1 MTKVTPLFLCFLT
14 PIFLIFKEFNPST
27 HMSEPVL
34 NAIMRLFALVAKE
47 DLITRQ
53 EREYIQ
59 VFLADHLSKRAMENQ
74 LRLFDEFAMEVSEKM
89 SSEKENELIAQI
101 CTSINQEVA
110 QKQKIVVV
118 IELMSVI
125 LADGMITDRE
135 KKLAQI
141 ICDKFNI
148 SESDLLL
155 IEKYVLSKSIDMS
168 DDEHILIISS
178 QHPNLSHS
186 KHIYREHLDGFVSIL
201 YVKST
206 DTFFFKYIGHTDVYL
221 NGVPQKSRNINA
233 LATGSTIRWEAA
245 DAVYFGEIINHFK
258 KENHGTRTSFEARGI
273 SYQFKN
279 GKLGLRDVTITEESG
294 NLVALMGASGAG
306 KSTLLHVL
314 NGTEKPSQG
323 QVLING
329 IDIYAN
335 PKKVEGVIGFVPQ
348 DDLLIEDLT
357 VYQNL
362 YFAAKLCFSHLSEK
376 EIDALVIK
384 TLSDLGLSETRN
396 LTVGSPLRKTISGG
410 QRKRLNIGL
419 ELLREPAVLFVDEPT
434 SGLSSRDS
442 ENIIDLLKEL
452 SLKGKLVFTVIH
464 QPSSDIFKMFDKLV
478 ILDTGGYQIFYGN
491 PLDAIIYFKGNIN
504 LVNSDQGECHTCGN
518 VNPEQIFNIIE
529 TKVIDEFGNFTDERK
544 FTPEQWN
551 QLYQEKIKAG
561 TVVTSNEEPH
571 STLRIPKRIKQFLIF
586 SRRDLLSKLSNTQ
599 YILINMLE
607 APLLAFILAF
617 IVRYY
622 NIDDQVETGY
632 VFNKNLN
639 MPSYLFMSV
648 IVSLFMGLTVSAEE
662 IIRDRKILKRE
673 KFLHLNRSS
682 YIVSKIAILFMISA
696 IQTTLFVLVG
706 NSILE
711 IKGMFLIYWVI
722 LFATS
727 CFANL
732 LGLNISSAF
741 NSAVTIY
748 ILIPVLLIPQ
758 LILSGVVVR
767 FDKLNPLIGNT
778 ATVPLVGDI
787 MASRWAFE
795 ASMVAQFKDNK
806 FEKEFY
812 PYDKIKAHSDYKRIY
827 FIPALETKLDFIKL
841 NYQTTTPEI
850 REKVISDLKILQHE
864 LREEL
869 EYVGNKDF
877 LEINNFVIDAFNE
890 ESYQKTKSF
899 FEILRRFY
907 VNRYNKADREKERKI
922 NSLTDTHQKEL
933 AFEKFRNQYQ
943 NEAIA
948 DLVKNTNEMHRI
960 IEKDGKLVQKIF
972 PIYKD
977 PDPAHSVDFDAQFY
991 MPSKHFLNQN
1001 VDTLYFNLSVIWAM
1015 TIVLIVTLYFEV
1027 LRKVIEG
1034 LGNISNPIPKRM

>member
-1 MTKVTPLFLCFLT
+1 
-14 PIFLIFKEFNPST
+14 
-27 HMSEPVL
+27 MSEPVL

-47 DLITRQ
+47 DLITKQ
-53 EREYIQ
+53 EREHVQ
-59 VFLADHLSKRAMENQ
+59 VFLSDHLSKKAMESQ
-74 LRLFDEFAMEVSEKM
+74 LRLFDEFAVEVSEKM
-89 SSEKENELIAQI
+89 GEGNEAGIIAQI
-101 CTSINQEVA
+101 CSSINQEVA
-110 QKQKIVVV
+110 QKQKVVIV

-125 LADGMITDRE
+125 LADGTITDRE
-135 KKLAQI
+135 RSLAQL
-141 ICDKFNI
+141 ICKEFNI
-148 SESDLLL
+148 NEADLSL
-155 IEKYVLSKSIDMS
+155 IEKYVLSPTAEQS
-168 DDEHILIISS
+168 DDPNVLIISS
-178 QHPNLSHS
+178 EKSNLSQS
-186 KHIYREHLDGFVSIL
+186 KYIQRGHLDGFISIL
-201 YVKST
+201 YVRSS
-206 DTFFFKYIGHTDVYL
+206 DTFFFKYLGNTDVYL
-221 NGVPQKSRNINA
+221 NGVPQKSGNINA
-233 LATGSTIRWEAA
+233 LATGSIIRWDAA
-245 DAVYFGEIINHFK
+245 DAVYYGEILNNFK
-258 KENHGTRTSFEARGI
+258 KTTQGTRTSFEAKAI
-273 SYQFKN
+273 SYKFKN
-279 GKLGLRDVTITEESG
+279 GKLGLREVTILEESG

-329 IDIYAN
+329 IDIYTQ

-362 YFAAKLCFSHLSEK
+362 YFSAKLCFSHLSEK
-376 EIDALVIK
+376 EIDQLVNN
-384 TLSDLGLSETRN
+384 TLSDLGLNETRD

-452 SLKGKLVFTVIH
+452 SLKGRLVFAVIH

-478 ILDTGGYQIFYGN
+478 ILDTGGYQIYYGN
-491 PLDAIIYFKGNIN
+491 PVDAITYFRKNIN
-504 LVNSDQGECHTCGN
+504 LINSEQGECHACGN

-529 TKVIDEFGNFTDERK
+529 TKVINEFGNFTDERK

-551 QLYQEKIKAG
+551 QQYLERIKPSA
-561 TVVTSNEEPH
+561 VVTSKEDPH
-571 STLRIPKRIKQFLIF
+571 STLRIPKRLKQFLIF

-599 YILINMLE
+599 YMLINMLE

-622 NIDDQVETGY
+622 NIDDQLETGY
-632 VFNKNLN
+632 IFSKNLN

-648 IVSLFMGLTVSAEE
+648 IVALFMGLTVSAEE

-682 YIVSKIAILFMISA
+682 YIISKIGILVMISA

-711 IKGMFLIYWVI
+711 IKGMFLIYWSI
-722 LFATS
+722 LFTTS

-767 FDKLNPLIGNT
+767 FDKLNPVIGNT
-778 ATVPLVGDI
+778 ATVPFVGDI

-795 ASMVAQFKDNK
+795 ASMVAQYKDNE
-806 FEKEFY
+806 FEKIFY
-812 PYDKIKAHSDYKRIY
+812 PYDKIKSHSDYKRIY
-827 FIPALETKLDFIKL
+827 YIPELETKLDFINL
-841 NYQTTTPEI
+841 NYKNSSEEI
-850 REKVISDLKILQHE
+850 RKRVNEDLQILKNE
-864 LREEL
+864 LSKELQYIGKNDLMSVDGFDINQYNEEL
-869 EYVGNKDF
+869 
-877 LEINNFVIDAFNE
+877 
-890 ESYQKTKSF
+890 YQKTKVF
-899 FEILRRFY
+899 FESLKKFY
-907 VNRYNKADREKERKI
+907 INRYNKADGGKEKLINSMTNTPEREKEFEEFK
-922 NSLTDTHQKEL
+922 NS
-933 AFEKFRNQYQ
+933 YQ
-943 NEAIA
+943 NESIA
-948 DLVKNTNEMHRI
+948 DLVKNNSEMHRI
-960 IEKDGKLVQKIF
+960 IEKDGKLIQKIF

-977 PDPAHSVDFDAQFY
+977 PDPAHMVDFDAQFY
-991 MPSKHFLNQN
+991 MPSKHFLNRN
-1001 VDTLYFNLSVIWAM
+1001 IDTLYFNLGVIWSM
-1015 TIVLIVTLYFEV
+1015 TLVLAIALYFEI
-1027 LRKVIEG
+1027 LRKVIDG